1 MASHSRKQPPWIPPQ
16 ARPDA
21 QLPRLKIHNSL
32 TRSKDDF
39 VPVDPMGEV
48 VTWYACGPTVY
59 EDAHLG
65 HAKNYVSTDIIRRIM
80 KDYFGFRVKFVMNT
94 TDIDDKIILRGRQQY
109 LLARFKQ
116 EHASEDDAVSD
127 LVLAETKAAF
137 QHYIGKNLPSLPSS
151 TSPEAFFEVAEKTY
165 GEKAKPPPLADAAAT
180 KEGEAVAIA
189 DLLLSARLGTAR
201 SAAEALQAPGKLP
214 DFFAKTDDILL
225 PYLDA
230 LHGAVMD
237 SNDHKIYL
245 ELSQRYERRFF
256 EDMEA
261 LNVLA
266 PDQLT
271 RVTEYVSP
279 IVRFVEKIVANGFGY
294 ATPDGSVYFDIDS
307 FEKAGHSYSRLEPWS
322 KNDHALQA
330 DGEGSLSKGKS
341 MKRSES
347 HFALWKASKAGE
359 PAWPSPWGHGRPG
372 WHIECSAMASE
383 VIGKTMDIHSG
394 GVDLRFPHH
403 DNELAQSEAYWSTP
417 GCQVQWTNY
426 SIHMG
431 QLR

>member
-1 MASHSRKQPPWIPPQ
+1 MASDGHKQPPWISPQ
-16 ARPDA
+16 ARPDV
-21 QLPRLKIHNSL
+21 QLPRLKIYNSL
-32 TRSKDDF
+32 TRSKNDF
-39 VPVDPMGEV
+39 VPVDPMGEM

-94 TDIDDKIILRGRQQY
+94 TDIDDKIILKARQQY
-109 LLARFKQ
+109 LLTRFKQ
-116 EHASEDDAVSD
+116 EHTSEDDSVSES
-127 LVLAETKAAF
+127 VLTEAKAAF
-137 QHYIGKNLPSLPSS
+137 GHYIRKHLPSLPSS
-151 TSPEAFFEVAEKTY
+151 TSPETFSEAVKKAYMDKAEPT
-165 GEKAKPPPLADAAAT
+165 LLDVAAAA
-180 KEGEAVAIA
+180 KEGEAVVIA
-189 DLLLSARLGTAR
+189 DLLLSVHIGTAR

-214 DFFAKTDDILL
+214 EFFNKTDDLLL

-230 LHGAVMD
+230 LHGAEVD
-237 SNDHKIYL
+237 SNNHKIYL
-245 ELSQRYERRFF
+245 DLSQKFERRFF

-271 RVTEYVSP
+271 RVTEYVPS
-279 IVRFVEKIVANGFGY
+279 IVRFIEKIVANGFGY
-294 ATPDGSVYFDIDS
+294 ATSDGSVYFDIDS

-322 KNDHALQA
+322 KNDPALQA

-359 PAWPSPWGHGRPG
+359 PAWLSPWGHGRPG

-383 VIGKTMDIHSG
+383 VIGKTIDVHSG
-394 GVDLRFPHH
+394 GIDLRFPHH

-426 SIHMG
+426 FIHMG